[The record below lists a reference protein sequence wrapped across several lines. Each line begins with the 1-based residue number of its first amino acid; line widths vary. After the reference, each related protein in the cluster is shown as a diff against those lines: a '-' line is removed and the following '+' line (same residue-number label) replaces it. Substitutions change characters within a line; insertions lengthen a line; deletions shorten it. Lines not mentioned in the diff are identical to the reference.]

1 MGAAS
6 ENGSST
12 NDTIQLELRSR
23 LNQAGIVHS
32 FVFNTKANSVILSL
46 NHAYD
51 GKTVICPINYRQWIR
66 SVDNFIKQL
75 KRKGISKEHI
85 NYICDT
91 LDSNY
96 EKILE
101 FEDSNKEQK
110 SEQEQEERIENV
122 LMDMYHF
129 RTMSDT
135 REIYYYDEN
144 KGIYVN
150 GAEIVVESQAELM
163 TDGTVSEDEHT
174 LIGQILMPAN
184 CIS

>member
-1 MGAAS
+1 MSAAS
-6 ENGSST
+6 NDNST
-12 NDTIQLELRSR
+12 SDTIQLELRPR

-46 NHAYD
+46 NHAYEW
-51 GKTVICPINYRQWIR
+51 KAVVCPINYRQWIR

-85 NYICDT
+85 YCICDT

-96 EKILE
+96 GKILE
-101 FEDSNKEQK
+101 SDNDKEQE
-110 SEQEQEERIENV
+110 SEEEQEERIEDT
-122 LMDMYHF
+122 LMQMYHF

-144 KGIYVN
+144 KGIYVS
-150 GAEIVVESQAELM
+150 GAEIVRVPSR
-163 TDGTVSEDEHT
+163 TND
-174 LIGQILMPAN
+174 
-184 CIS
+184 